1 MENIREYLTELC
13 TKAREAQSIL
23 ALSSDTKRNGA
34 LEAIATAV
42 TERADEIISANSLD
56 IEAAQASGMSAAMC
70 DRLLLDKA
78 RIEKLAA
85 SVRKLKALADPLGK
99 SEGWTRPN
107 GLYIE
112 RVSVPLGNVAVI
124 YEARPNV
131 TVDVAAIC
139 IKSGNAAILRGGKEA
154 YNTNLA
160 IEKVLKDALE
170 GVGLPHELVNL
181 VHDVSREGSST
192 LMRLNG
198 YIDVLIPRGG
208 KGLISAVVENASVPV
223 IETGA
228 GNCHVYVDEYAELG
242 KALDIIVNAK
252 VSRPSVCNAAEKLI
266 VHESI
271 AEKFL
276 PMVEKAM
283 LENNV
288 ELRGDER
295 VRSCVKAVPVS
306 EDDLTREYND
316 YILSIYVVS
325 DINAAITHINA
336 YSTGHSEAIVT
347 ESSERAQEFLDRIN
361 SAAVYHNAST
371 RFTDGEE
378 FGFGAEIG
386 ISTQKLHARGPFAL
400 EGLTTIKYRIRGNG
414 QVR

>member
-1 MENIREYLTELC
+1 MENIRDYLIELC
-13 TKAREAQSIL
+13 TKAKSAQAKL
-23 ALSSDTKRNGA
+23 ALKSDDVRNIA
-34 LEAIATAV
+34 LEAIAKAIV
-42 TERADEIISANSLD
+42 DRADFIIEANKRD
-56 IEAAQASGMSAAMC
+56 IEAAEKNGLSKAMC
-70 DRLLLDKA
+70 DRLLLNPE

-85 SVRKLKALADPLGK
+85 SVRKLKALGDPLNK
-99 SEGWTRPN
+99 IESWTRPN
-107 GLYIE
+107 GLVIE

-160 IEKVLKDALE
+160 LEEVLRSALE
-170 GVGLPHELVNL
+170 SAGLEKELVSL
-181 VHDVSREGSST
+181 VHDTSREGSNT

-228 GNCHVYVDEYAELG
+228 GNCHIYVDEHADLD
-242 KALDIIVNAK
+242 KALNILVNAK
-252 VSRPSVCNAAEKLI
+252 ISRPSVCNAAEKLI
-266 VHESI
+266 VHKSI
-271 AEKFL
+271 AENFL
-276 PMVEKAM
+276 PMAAEALKKYS
-283 LENNV
+283 V
-288 ELRGDER
+288 ELRGDAR
-295 VRSCVKAVPVS
+295 VCKIIGAVPVTA
-306 EDDLTREYND
+306 DDLTREYND
-316 YILSIYVVS
+316 YILSIYVVDS
-325 DINAAITHINA
+325 INEAIEHINA

-347 ESSERAQEFLDRIN
+347 EKHETAEEFLNRIN

-400 EGLTTIKYRIRGNG
+400 EALTSIKYRIRGNG

>member
-1 MENIREYLTELC
+1 MENIRDYLIELC
-13 TKAREAQSIL
+13 TKARSAQAKL
-23 ALSSDTKRNGA
+23 ALASDEVRNSA
-34 LEAIATAV
+34 LEAIAKAV
-42 TERADEIISANSLD
+42 VERADFIIEANKRD
-56 IEAAQASGMSAAMC
+56 IEAAEENGLSKAMC
-70 DRLLLDKA
+70 DRLLLNFE

-85 SVRKLKALADPLGK
+85 SVRKLKVLADPLDK
-99 SEGWTRPN
+99 SESWTRPN
-107 GLYIE
+107 GLVIE

-160 IEKVLKDALE
+160 LE
-170 GVGLPHELVNL
+170 GVLRAAIEGVGFEKELVSL
-181 VHDVSREGSST
+181 VHDTSREGSNT

-228 GNCHVYVDEYAELG
+228 GNCHIYVDKDADFD
-242 KALDIIVNAK
+242 KALDILVNAK
-252 VSRPSVCNAAEKLI
+252 VSRVSVCNAAEKLI
-266 VHESI
+266 VHASV

-276 PMVEKAM
+276 PLAAQALKKH
-283 LENNV
+283 NV
-288 ELRGDER
+288 ELRGDE
-295 VRSCVKAVPVS
+295 STCSIINAVPATA
-306 EDDLTREYND
+306 DDLTREYND
-316 YILSIYVVS
+316 YVMTVYVVES
-325 DINAAITHINA
+325 IDEAIDHINA
-336 YSTGHSEAIVT
+336 YSTGHSEAVVT
-347 ESSERAQEFLDRIN
+347 ENNEAAQMFLSQIN

-400 EGLTTIKYRIRGNG
+400 EALTSIKYKIHGNG
-414 QVR
+414 HIR

>member
-1 MENIREYLTELC
+1 M
-13 TKAREAQSIL
+13 
-23 ALSSDTKRNGA
+23 
-34 LEAIATAV
+34 
-42 TERADEIISANSLD
+42 
-56 IEAAQASGMSAAMC
+56 
-70 DRLLLDKA
+70 
-78 RIEKLAA
+78 
-85 SVRKLKALADPLGK
+85 
-99 SEGWTRPN
+99 
-107 GLYIE
+107 
-112 RVSVPLGNVAVI
+112 AVI

-160 IEKVLKDALE
+160 IESVLREALE
-170 GVGLPHELVNL
+170 SVMLPCELVNL
-181 VHDVSREGSST
+181 VHDVSRDSSYA

-198 YIDVLIPRGG
+198 YVDVLIPRGG
-208 KGLISAVVENASVPV
+208 KGLISSVVENASVPI

-228 GNCHVYVDEYAELG
+228 GNCHIYVDEYADLD
-242 KALDIIVNAK
+242 KALKILVNAK

-266 VHESI
+266 VHASV
-271 AEKFL
+271 ADKFL
-276 PMVEKAM
+276 PMVSVAM
-283 LENNV
+283 GEYNV
-288 ELRGDER
+288 ELRADER
-295 VRSCVKAVPVS
+295 ARSVIDAVPVC

-316 YILSIYVVS
+316 YILSIYVKDSLDEAV
-325 DINAAITHINA
+325 AHINA

-347 ESSERAQEFLDRIN
+347 ESSANAESFLDKVN
-361 SAAVYHNAST
+361 SAVVYHNAST

-400 EGLTTIKYRIRGNG
+400 EALTTVKYRVRGNG

>member
-1 MENIREYLTELC
+1 MENVREYLIDLC
-13 TKAREAQSIL
+13 TKAKAAQAKL
-23 ALSSDTKRNGA
+23 AVSSNELRNTA
-34 LEAIATAV
+34 LEAIADTIV
-42 TERADEIISANSLD
+42 CMSGEIIEANKKDLED
-56 IEAAQASGMSAAMC
+56 AEAAGLSKAMC
-70 DRLLLDKA
+70 DRLLLDNN

-85 SVRKLKALADPLGK
+85 SVRKLKALDDPLGK
-99 SEGWTRPN
+99 SEGWRRPN
-107 GLYIE
+107 GLKIE
-112 RVSVPLGNVAVI
+112 RVSVPLGNVGVI

-160 IEKVLKDALE
+160 LEKALRAALIK
-170 GVGLPHELVNL
+170 VGLDGELVSL
-181 VHDVSREGSST
+181 VHDTTREGSNT

-228 GNCHVYVDEYAELG
+228 GNCHIYVDEYANEE
-242 KALDIIVNAK
+242 KALNILINAK

-266 VHESI
+266 VHKNI
-271 AEKFL
+271 AESFIPKA
-276 PMVEKAM
+276 VEALKS
-283 LENNV
+283 NGV
-288 ELRGDER
+288 EVRGDIETR
-295 VRSCVKAVPVS
+295 KLTDVIPASD
-306 EDDLTREYND
+306 DDLTREYND
-316 YILSIYVVS
+316 YIITVYVV
-325 DINAAITHINA
+325 DTIDAAIEHINA
-336 YSTGHSEAIVT
+336 YSTGHSEAIIT
-347 ESSERAQEFLDRIN
+347 EKAECADIFFDKIG

-386 ISTQKLHARGPFAL
+386 ISTQKLHTRGPFAL
-400 EGLTTIKYRIRGNG
+400 EALTTIKYLIRGNG

>member
-1 MENIREYLTELC
+1 MENTKEYLKDICL
-13 TKAREAQSIL
+13 KAKRAQSVL
-23 ALSSDTKRNGA
+23 ALSDDNKRNEA
-34 LEAIATAV
+34 LEAIAQVIVEQTDAIV
-42 TERADEIISANSLD
+42 EANILD
-56 IEAAQASGMSAAMC
+56 LQAAKDAGVGDAMC
-70 DRLLLDKA
+70 DRLMLNDE
-78 RIEKLAA
+78 RIKKLAA
-85 SVRKLKALADPLGK
+85 SVRKLKALADPLGR
-99 SEGWTRPN
+99 SEGWKRPN
-107 GLYIE
+107 GLSIE

-139 IKSGNAAILRGGKEA
+139 VKSGNAAILRGGREA
-154 YNTNLA
+154 YNTNIA
-160 IEKVLKDALE
+160 IETALRTALDR
-170 GVGLPHELVNL
+170 VGLPKEAVTL
-181 VHDVSREGSST
+181 VHDVSRESSSE
-192 LMRLNG
+192 LMRMNG

-228 GNCHVYVDEYAELG
+228 GNCHIYVDEYADLE
-242 KALDIIVNAK
+242 KALSIVVNAK

-266 VHESI
+266 VHS
-271 AEKFL
+271 AVADKFL
-276 PMVEKAM
+276 PMVKVAM
-283 LENNV
+283 DKSGV

-295 VRSCVKAVPVS
+295 VCSIINATPVT

-316 YILSIYVVS
+316 YILSIFVK
-325 DINAAITHINA
+325 DGIDEAIEHINA

-347 ESSERAQEFLDRIN
+347 ENCERAESFLDKIN

-414 QVR
+414 QTR

>member
-1 MENIREYLTELC
+1 MENIREYIIALC
-13 TKAREAQSIL
+13 
-23 ALSSDTKRNGA
+23 NGA
-34 LEAIATAV
+34 RRAQAKLSLSGNDERNRALEEIALAIV
-42 TERADEIISANSLD
+42 EKSDEIIKANKLD
-56 IEAAQASGMSAAMC
+56 LDAAKEAGLANAMC
-70 DRLLLDKA
+70 DRLLLTRE

-85 SVRKLKALADPLGK
+85 SVRKLKALADPLTK
-99 SEGWTRPN
+99 CERWVRPN
-107 GLYIE
+107 GLEIS
-112 RVSVPLGNVAVI
+112 RVSVPIGNVAVI

-160 IEKVLKDALE
+160 LEKVIKEAIVKAGFDPAL
-170 GVGLPHELVNL
+170 VSL
-181 VHDVSREGSST
+181 VHDTSREGSNT

-198 YIDVLIPRGG
+198 YVDVLIPRGG
-208 KGLISAVVENASVPV
+208 KGLIRAVVENASVPV

-228 GNCHVYVDEYAELG
+228 GNCHIYVDEHADLD
-242 KALDIIVNAK
+242 KAVKILTNAK
-252 VSRPSVCNAAEKLI
+252 VSRPSVCNATEKLV
-266 VHESI
+266 VHKAV

-283 LENNV
+283 AENSV
-288 ELRGDER
+288 ELRGDEY
-295 VRSCVKAVPVS
+295 VRSIIKAN
-306 EDDLTREYND
+306 EATDDDLTREYND
-316 YILSIYVVS
+316 YILTVYAVENI
-325 DINAAITHINA
+325 DEAIEHINT
-336 YSTGHSEAIVT
+336 YSTGHSEAIIT
-347 ESSERAQEFLDRIN
+347 EDKENAEKFLSEIN

-386 ISTQKLHARGPFAL
+386 ISTQKLHVRGPFAL
-400 EGLTTIKYRIRGNG
+400 EGLTTVKYQIRGKD

>member
-1 MENIREYLTELC
+1 MENIREYLTGLC
-13 TKAREAQSIL
+13 TDARSAQALL
-23 ALSSDTKRNGA
+23 AQSSDTKRNEA
-34 LEAIATAV
+34 LESIAVARV
-42 TERADEIISANSLD
+42 KRADEIINANKLD
-56 IEAAQASGMSAAMC
+56 FEAAKVAGLSKAMC
-70 DRLLLDKA
+70 DRLMLDLS

-85 SVRKLKALADPLGK
+85 SVRKLKALPDPLGK

-107 GLYIE
+107 GLMIE

-154 YNTNLA
+154 YNTN
-160 IEKVLKDALE
+160 IALE
-170 GVGLPHELVNL
+170 EVIKSALESAGLPGELVSL
-181 VHDVSREGSST
+181 VHDTSREGSNT

-228 GNCHVYVDEYAELG
+228 GNCHIYVDEFADIE
-242 KALDIIVNAK
+242 KALDIVINAK

-266 VHESI
+266 VHKNI
-271 AEKFL
+271 ADKFL
-276 PMVEKAM
+276 PIAAKA
-283 LENNV
+283 LCDNNV
-288 ELRGDER
+288 ELRADEYAR
-295 VRSCVKAVPVS
+295 GIINATPTQ

-316 YILSIYVVS
+316 YIMSIYVVDS
-325 DINAAITHINA
+325 IDSAIAHINA
-336 YSTGHSEAIVT
+336 YSTGHSEAIIT
-347 ESSERAQEFLDRIN
+347 ENAQNAQSFLDRIN

-414 QVR
+414 QIR

>member
-1 MENIREYLTELC
+1 MENIREYIIALC
-13 TKAREAQSIL
+13 
-23 ALSSDTKRNGA
+23 NGA
-34 LEAIATAV
+34 RRAQAKLSLSGNDERNRALEEIALAIV
-42 TERADEIISANSLD
+42 EKNDEIIKANKLD
-56 IEAAQASGMSAAMC
+56 LDAAKEAGLANAMC
-70 DRLLLDKA
+70 DRLLLTRE

-85 SVRKLKALADPLGK
+85 SVRKLKALADPLTK
-99 SEGWTRPN
+99 CERWVRPN
-107 GLYIE
+107 GLEIS
-112 RVSVPLGNVAVI
+112 RVSVPIGNVAVI

-160 IEKVLKDALE
+160 LEKVIKEALIKA
-170 GVGLPHELVNL
+170 GFDPDLVSL
-181 VHDVSREGSST
+181 VHDTSREGSNT

-198 YIDVLIPRGG
+198 YVDVLIPRGG
-208 KGLISAVVENASVPV
+208 KGLIRAVVENASVPV

-228 GNCHVYVDEYAELG
+228 GNCHIYVDEYADLD
-242 KALDIIVNAK
+242 KAVKILTNAK
-252 VSRPSVCNAAEKLI
+252 VSRPSVCNATEKLV
-266 VHESI
+266 VHKAL

-283 LENNV
+283 AENSV
-288 ELRGDER
+288 ELRGDEY
-295 VRSCVKAVPVS
+295 VRSIIKAN
-306 EDDLTREYND
+306 EATDDDLTREYND
-316 YILSIYVVS
+316 YILTVYAVENI
-325 DINAAITHINA
+325 DEAIEHINT
-336 YSTGHSEAIVT
+336 YSTGHSEAIIT
-347 ESSERAQEFLDRIN
+347 EDKENAEKFLSEIN

-386 ISTQKLHARGPFAL
+386 ISTQKLHVRGPFAL
-400 EGLTTIKYRIRGNG
+400 EGLTTVKYQIRGTD

>member
-1 MENIREYLTELC
+1 MENIKEYLTELC
-13 TKAREAQSIL
+13 LKARRAQHVL
-23 ALSSDTKRNGA
+23 ALCDNNKRNAA
-34 LEAIATAV
+34 LEAIADTIV
-42 TERADEIISANSLD
+42 KEADEIVKANKLD
-56 IEAAQASGMSAAMC
+56 LKAAEQAGLSMAMC
-70 DRLLLDKA
+70 DRLMIDA
-78 RIEKLAA
+78 SRIEKLAA
-85 SVRKLKALADPLGK
+85 SVRKLVVLPDPLGK
-99 SEGWTRPN
+99 SEGWKRPN
-107 GLYIE
+107 GLKIE
-112 RVSVPLGNVAVI
+112 RVSVPLGNVGVI

-160 IEKVLKDALE
+160 LESALRKALE
-170 GVGLPHELVNL
+170 KEELPCELVSL
-181 VHDVSREGSST
+181 VHDTTRDGSNT

-208 KGLISAVVENASVPV
+208 KGLINAVVENASVPV

-228 GNCHVYVDEYAELG
+228 GNCHIYVDEYADEE
-242 KALDIIVNAK
+242 KALNILINAK

-266 VHESI
+266 VHKNI
-271 AEKFL
+271 AKSFL
-276 PMVEKAM
+276 IKAAEA
-283 LENNV
+283 LKANNV
-288 ELRGDER
+288 EIRGDES
-295 VRSCVKAVPVS
+295 VCKIIDAIPAS

-316 YILSIYVVS
+316 YILTIYIVK
-325 DINAAITHINA
+325 DMDAAIEHINV
-336 YSTGHSEAIVT
+336 YSTGHSEAIIT
-347 ESSERAQEFLDRIN
+347 ENAANADTFLDKIG

-400 EGLTTIKYRIRGNG
+400 EALTTIKYLIRGNG
-414 QVR
+414 QIR

>member
-1 MENIREYLTELC
+1 MDNIREYLTELC
-13 TKAREAQSIL
+13 VKARSAQSVL
-23 ALSSDTKRNGA
+23 ALSSDTARNEA
-34 LEAIATAV
+34 LEAIAKAIV
-42 TERADEIISANSLD
+42 DCADDIIKANKSDL
-56 IEAAQASGMSAAMC
+56 EAARESGLSSAMC
-70 DRLLLDKA
+70 DRLMLNSERL
-78 RIEKLAA
+78 EKLAA
-85 SVRKLKALADPLGK
+85 SVRKLKALADPLCK
-99 SEGWTRPN
+99 SEQWSRPN
-107 GLYIE
+107 GLMIE

-160 IEKVLKDALE
+160 IEAALKSALDK
-170 GVGLPHELVNL
+170 VGLPQELVNV
-181 VHDVSREGSST
+181 VHDTSRESSNI

-198 YIDVLIPRGG
+198 YVDVLIPRGG

-228 GNCHVYVDEYAELG
+228 GNCHIYVDEYADIK
-242 KALDIIVNAK
+242 KALDITLNAK
-252 VSRPSVCNAAEKLI
+252 VSRPSVCNAAEKLL

-271 AEKFL
+271 AAEFL
-276 PMVEKAM
+276 PLAEK
-283 LENNV
+283 LLSDHNV

-295 VRSCVKAVPVS
+295 VRGIINAYPTV

-325 DINAAITHINA
+325 DVSEAIDHINE

-347 ESSERAQEFLDRIN
+347 ENAERAQQFLNCVN

-400 EGLTTIKYRIRGNG
+400 EALTTVKYLIRGNG
-414 QVR
+414 HVR

>member
-1 MENIREYLTELC
+1 MEKIREYLTDLC
-13 TKAREAQSIL
+13 TKAKAAQNEL
-23 ALSSDTKRNGA
+23 ALCDDNKRNSA
-34 LEAIATAV
+34 LEAIAV
-42 TERADEIISANSLD
+42 NIVKRAQNIIEANSLD
-56 IEAAQASGMSAAMC
+56 LDAAKSAGLSAAMC
-70 DRLLLDKA
+70 DRLLLNEE

-99 SEGWTRPN
+99 SEGWKRPN
-107 GLYIE
+107 GLTIE

-160 IEKVLKDALE
+160 IESVLREALE
-170 GVGLPHELVNL
+170 SVMLPCELVNL
-181 VHDVSREGSST
+181 VHDVSRDSSYV

-198 YIDVLIPRGG
+198 YVDVLIPRGG
-208 KGLISAVVENASVPV
+208 KGLISSVVENASVPI

-228 GNCHVYVDEYAELG
+228 GNCHIYVDEYADLD
-242 KALDIIVNAK
+242 KALKILVNAK

-266 VHESI
+266 VHASV
-271 AEKFL
+271 ADKFL
-276 PMVEKAM
+276 PMVGVAM
-283 LENNV
+283 GEYNV
-288 ELRGDER
+288 ELRADER
-295 VRSCVKAVPVS
+295 ARSVIDAVPVC

-316 YILSIYVVS
+316 YILSIYVKDSLDEAV
-325 DINAAITHINA
+325 AHINA

-347 ESSERAQEFLDRIN
+347 ESSANAESFLDKVN
-361 SAAVYHNAST
+361 SAVVYHNAST

-400 EGLTTIKYRIRGNG
+400 EALTTVKYRVRGNG

>member
-1 MENIREYLTELC
+1 MENIREYLIDLC
-13 TKAREAQSIL
+13 TKARKAQVKL
-23 ALSSDTKRNGA
+23 ALCDNNKRNDA
-34 LEAIATAV
+34 LEAIAKAL
-42 TERADEIISANSLD
+42 TEKADNIIAANSKD
-56 IEAAQASGMSAAMC
+56 IDAAEASGLSKAMC
-70 DRLLLDKA
+70 DRLLLNRE

-99 SEGWTRPN
+99 SEGWKRPN
-107 GLYIE
+107 GLKIE
-112 RVSVPLGNVAVI
+112 RVTVPLGNVGVI

-160 IEKVLKDALE
+160 IEAVLREALE
-170 GVGLPHELVNL
+170 KVGLPCELVSL
-181 VHDVSREGSST
+181 VHDTTREGSNA

-208 KGLISAVVENASVPV
+208 KGLINAVVENASVPV

-228 GNCHVYVDEYAELG
+228 GNCHIYVDEFADEE
-242 KALDIIVNAK
+242 KALSILINAK

-266 VHESI
+266 VHKSI
-271 AEKFL
+271 AESFL
-276 PMVEKAM
+276 PKAVAALRENGVE
-283 LENNV
+283 V
-288 ELRGDER
+288 RGDANACAIED
-295 VRSCVKAVPVS
+295 VNLATD
-306 EDDLTREYND
+306 DDLTREYND
-316 YILSIYVVS
+316 YIITIYVVD
-325 DINAAITHINA
+325 DIDSAIEHINA

-347 ESSERAQEFLDRIN
+347 ENSEAAERFFDKIN

-400 EGLTTIKYRIRGNG
+400 EALTTIKYLIRGNG
-414 QVR
+414 QIR

>member
-1 MENIREYLTELC
+1 MEDIKNYLTELC
-13 TKAREAQSIL
+13 KRARAAQSVL
-23 ALSSDTKRNGA
+23 ALSDNDKRNAA
-34 LEAIATAV
+34 LEAIALSIVNKHESITQ
-42 TERADEIISANSLD
+42 ANAKDL
-56 IEAAQASGMSAAMC
+56 EAAREAGISEAMC
-70 DRLLLDKA
+70 DRLMLDKT

-85 SVRKLKALADPLGK
+85 SVRKLKALDDPLGK
-99 SEGWTRPN
+99 SEGWKRPN

-160 IEKVLKDALE
+160 LESAIRSALE
-170 GVGLPHELVNL
+170 SVELPSALVSL
-181 VHDVSREGSST
+181 VHDTSRESSNT

-198 YIDVLIPRGG
+198 YVDVLIPRGG
-208 KGLISAVVENASVPV
+208 KGLISAVVENSSVPV

-228 GNCHVYVDEYAELG
+228 GNCHIYVDEYAELQ
-242 KALDIIVNAK
+242 KALKILINAK

-266 VHESI
+266 VHKAVAES
-271 AEKFL
+271 FL
-276 PMVEKAM
+276 PMVAKAM
-283 LENNV
+283 AENGV
-288 ELRGDER
+288 ELRADER
-295 VRSCVKAVPVS
+295 ARAIIDAKPVTD
-306 EDDLTREYND
+306 DDLTREYND
-316 YILSIYVVS
+316 YILSIYVKDSLDDAV
-325 DINAAITHINA
+325 AHINA

-347 ESSERAQEFLDRIN
+347 EDCESAQAFLDKIN
-361 SAAVYHNAST
+361 SAVVYHNAST

-400 EGLTTIKYRIRGNG
+400 EGLTTVKYRIRGNG
-414 QVR
+414 QTR

>member
-1 MENIREYLTELC
+1 MENIRDYLIELC
-13 TKAREAQSIL
+13 TKARGAQVKL
-23 ALSSDTKRNGA
+23 ALTSDQVRNSA
-34 LEAIATAV
+34 LEAMAKAIV
-42 TERADEIISANSLD
+42 GRADYI
-56 IEAAQASGMSAAMC
+56 IEANKHDIDEAEKNGLSKAMC
-70 DRLLLDKA
+70 DRLMLNYE

-85 SVRKLKALADPLGK
+85 SVRKLIALDDPLNK
-99 SEGWTRPN
+99 SESWTRPN
-107 GLYIE
+107 GLVIE
-112 RVSVPLGNVAVI
+112 RVSVGLGNVGVI

-154 YNTNLA
+154 YNTN
-160 IEKVLKDALE
+160 IALE
-170 GVGLPHELVNL
+170 EVLRSALESVGLEKELVSL
-181 VHDVSREGSST
+181 VHDTSREGSNT
-192 LMRLNG
+192 LMKLNG

-228 GNCHVYVDEYAELG
+228 GNCHIYVDKDADFD
-242 KALDIIVNAK
+242 KALAILVNAK

-266 VHESI
+266 VHKDV
-271 AEKFL
+271 AEEFL
-276 PMVEKAM
+276 PLAAESLKQY
-283 LENNV
+283 NV
-288 ELRGDER
+288 ELRGDECTR
-295 VRSCVKAVPVS
+295 KIITASPVS
-306 EDDLTREYND
+306 EDDFTREYND
-316 YILSIYVVS
+316 YIMSIYVV
-325 DINAAITHINA
+325 DGIREAIEHINA

-347 ESSERAQEFLDRIN
+347 ENDEAAQTFLSQIN

-400 EGLTTIKYRIRGNG
+400 EALTSIKYKIHGNG
-414 QVR
+414 QIR